1 MLKTSMVR
9 HKIVRAQYAEQ
20 MTNPKAV
27 QLRVKV
33 NGKFTIPKNYTT
45 HPNVVVHL
53 QLVIGDEKEQLYLH
67 FHSATLFHV
76 DSCDEPKITESMIR
90 AQCLPIAL
98 KELRGSVRA
107 VTVAYGLPPLELP
120 PLDGENPIPQV

>member
-9 HKIVRAQYAEQ
+9 HKIVQARYAEQ
-20 MTNPKAV
+20 LTNPKAV
-27 QLRVKV
+27 QLRIKV
-33 NGKFTIPKNYTT
+33 NGKFSIPKNYTT
-45 HPNVVVHL
+45 HPNLAVHL
-53 QLVIGDEKEQLYLH
+53 QLVIGDEKEQLYFQ
-67 FHSATLFHV
+67 FHSATIFHI
-76 DSCDEPKITESMIR
+76 DACDEPKITDSMIR

-107 VTVAYGLPPLELP
+107 VTQAYGLPPLDLP